1 MLSPG
6 SPAPWGGRGLLLDSS
21 SWQLPL
27 WVFSGLQQL
36 KGVTLFVVVV
46 FHERVDLSNLP
57 TNHQSRTVNEYMSFI
72 PSTSQALRAR
82 PYAEAEGQVRPSQSC
97 SPSSLRDRVLG
108 PGLLETVEGTMSRM
122 CRRHAYASTPCD
134 RSSRGVQTWSAGT
147 TVQKCLPVD
156 PCPGTEHFAVAFG
169 SCPGGGQA

>member
-1 MLSPG
+1 MAGGGRWFLGHLKVLSPG

-57 TNHQSRTVNEYMSFI
+57 THHQSRPVNEYMSFI
-72 PSTSQALRAR
+72 ASINEALGAR
-82 PYAEAEGQVRPSQSC
+82 PYAEN
-97 SPSSLRDRVLG
+97 
-108 PGLLETVEGTMSRM
+108 
-122 CRRHAYASTPCD
+122 
-134 RSSRGVQTWSAGT
+134 
-147 TVQKCLPVD
+147 
-156 PCPGTEHFAVAFG
+156 
-169 SCPGGGQA
+169 